1 MFSGVWQM
9 AVQYVQPNPESLWIK
24 GTYNWIKYKNTI
36 NASLLFSS
44 ESLKYKSFALQ
55 IKIWMSYSLL
65 ISQHRMDTYI
75 LFHNIS
81 QHLQLKKIISFEQN
95 KWSRIE
101 KGDSTVKFSNS
112 SNCDIYTH
120 SLVTAN
126 LISLA
131 ENADLFQP
139 LFSVPLFCCWGEQEM
154 IFKNNLSRP
163 FSSSQWKKN
172 VPNRS
177 QEGKKGRPGIDVGY
191 ISNISKQ

>member
-36 NASLLFSS
+36 NASLLFSY

-55 IKIWMSYSLL
+55 IEIWMSYSLL

-154 IFKNNLSRP
+154 IFKNNFHVLSVP
-163 FSSSQWKKN
+163 LNEKKMYLTGL
-172 VPNRS
+172 RK
-177 QEGKKGRPGIDVGY
+177 GKKAD
-191 ISNISKQ
+191 QA